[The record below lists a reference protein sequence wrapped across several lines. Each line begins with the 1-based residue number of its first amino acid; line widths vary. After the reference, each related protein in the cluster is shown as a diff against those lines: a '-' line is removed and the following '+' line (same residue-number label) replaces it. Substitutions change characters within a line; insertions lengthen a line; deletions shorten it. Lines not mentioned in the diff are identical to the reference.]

1 MASFTKHYIG
11 KGVEHETL
19 DLIKVTLKMEEVLK
33 FKHQFEGSEYLTFEL
48 ARLQEAD
55 KFGRTH
61 TCYVSTKE
69 ETPEAEPA
77 QVSKNSKPKK

>member
-19 DLIKVTLKMEEVLK
+19 DLVKVTLKMEEVLK

-61 TCYVSTKE
+61 TYYVSTKE